1 MKLIFQWFFERNRF
15 GSRDVAGGGV
25 RKEARAAPRRRHR
38 DWHRGPVTSPAL
50 PSFCSTP
57 VPLPSKGFTCLG
69 RSLFPFSQNG
79 NILNLKVSN
88 WNKSDKKVIT
98 KFGKKS
104 IERKKIYYLHWL
116 LWSDFKGP
124 IYLKLPVIVIQSMWS
139 QKAAYKKFNLMFCR

>member
-38 DWHRGPVTSPAL
+38 DWHRDPVRSSSL
-50 PSFCSTP
+50 PSSCSTP
-57 VPLPSKGFTCLG
+57 VPIPSKGFTCLG
-69 RSLFPFSQNG
+69 RSLFLSSQNG
-79 NILNLKVSN
+79 NILNLKVLN

-104 IERKKIYYLHWL
+104 IERKKIYYLHRL

-124 IYLKLPVIVIQSMWS
+124 IYLKFPVIVIIQLMW
-139 QKAAYKKFNLMFCR
+139 